1 MVPFASHLRQAKQPG
16 PSCPVPGRNFGA
28 ADPFSI
34 QVKIERITALTKSLA
49 PLLAVLFALGV
60 SACNTVEGA
69 GEDIR
74 ATGDA
79 IDEAAEDA
87 AE

>member
-1 MVPFASHLRQAKQPG
+1 M
-16 PSCPVPGRNFGA
+16 
-28 ADPFSI
+28 
-34 QVKIERITALTKSLA
+34 TKSLA
-49 PLLAVLFALGV
+49 PLFAVLFALGV

-74 ATGDA
+74 ATGEA